1 MEQFGTSMSLS
12 EHMIRLLTTLF
23 MILRR
28 TPEWMEKMRPHMAR
42 LQLAW
47 KDLKQ
52 ILKSCKGRR
61 FGTTDRTPTPGPTEL
76 KDIVVHPKKDPDKDH
91 KKDD

>member
-1 MEQFGTSMSLS
+1 MEQFGSSMSLS
-12 EHMIRLLTTLF
+12 EHIIRLLTTLF

-28 TPEWMEKMRPHMAR
+28 TPEWMKRMRPHVAR

-52 ILKSCKGRR
+52 IMKSCKGRGALR
-61 FGTTDRTPTPGPTEL
+61 PPTPGPMEL
-76 KDIVVHPKKDPDKDH
+76 KDIVVQKDQKKDA
-91 KKDD
+91 

>member
-1 MEQFGTSMSLS
+1 
-12 EHMIRLLTTLF
+12 MIRLLTTLF

-52 ILKSCKGRR
+52 IMKSCKSRR
-61 FGTTDRTPTPGPTEL
+61 FGNTERPPTSVSMEL
-76 KDIVVHPKKDPDKDH
+76 KDIVVQKDH
-91 KKDD
+91 KKDA

>member
-1 MEQFGTSMSLS
+1 MSLS

-28 TPEWMEKMRPHMAR
+28 TPEWIEKMRPHMAR

-47 KDLKQ
+47 KDVRE
-52 ILKSCKGRR
+52 IIKSCHRR
-61 FGTTDRTPTPGPTEL
+61 SRNPPRPPPTPGPTEL
-76 KDIVVHPKKDPDKDH
+76 KEVVVQKDQKKDA
-91 KKDD
+91 